1 MSKQNGFFQKISD
14 WWKGVCDSVSK
25 WWKGVCDS
33 VSKWWNGLSKKKKKK
48 KTTKQQGAKVVN
60 NTYKIKIGGGIWN
73 VVLIIALC
81 LICLGSCAAN
91 KPDGTLI
98 QTGGLFELPD
108 WLNEEWFKDGWLIDL
123 FYKKDPDKVGENIK
137 EGVYTITFEGNGGEL
152 VGPSSVKTN
161 AQGVIEN
168 LETTATR
175 KDYLFD
181 GWYTKPEGGTRV
193 ESMRFGDNMTLYAH
207 WTDGYVITLDA
218 NGGSFN
224 GLSMKTVKTDLT
236 GELTKDVEVPT
247 RKGHAFDGW
256 VTEYGAELGESVMR
270 YVFVKD
276 TTVKAQW
283 RELEICTITFNGNGG
298 TVVGDVVV
306 QTNEYGKLPKIE
318 TTAVNSGYAFSGWFT
333 AREGGE
339 GVTTETIFY
348 EDMTLYAHWIIYSVE
363 ITFDANGGDMTGAT
377 TFTTDN
383 NGYLQELP
391 KDPTRDGF
399 VFLGWAL
406 DREGKTMASLNN
418 QWTYDRT
425 LYAQWREDKTVTVTF
440 DANGGEMTG
449 ATTFTTDNQGY
460 LQEFPD
466 EPTREGYTFLG
477 WFTIDVNENEVT
489 TATCFSEDITV
500 IAQWRADKIV
510 TVTFD
515 VNGGEMT
522 GETTFTTSNSGY
534 LQEMPTDPTRT
545 GYAFRGWYTR
555 ANDGEKVT
563 LSTCFS
569 ENVTVYAQWRANQ
582 IVTVTFD
589 ASGGKFDDGET
600 IKNIQ
605 TGLDG
610 RIASLPTPTSTDKDY
625 AFAYW
630 NTEPMARGNVVNTS
644 TMFDRDTTVYA
655 YYREVDDGSDGG
667 DEYDDGSNI
676 DVWGVDADRVMVW
689 SGSEVADE
697 TGHKVVWVFDTP
709 ATKQACVGGGIDEDV
724 FFVIGVDGGDSFKL
738 YFETERCYI
747 ENDYVYV
754 TGFKATIYGKF
765 GKQEGRAQHYIHEDG
780 REGFVSSDAQFANT
794 GHEWMLIEVETVPK
808 FNLEE
813 LIVYDDGDG
822 AENYRPFSVVGEN
835 EAGIIAFIHT
845 KYDRGLEYVKLVYAD
860 GSEHINEFNAKL
872 PYGGFY
878 TISRDV
884 VEVHLNSC
892 DTIEEYSITFVEGAE
907 GITLV
912 ITDSSGAE
920 LTAEEVGLECRT
932 IYNDDGTNTFD
943 FALREDSEFDI
954 LSGVGVGPEDETDF
968 SESDP
973 LESGSALNGNCGY
986 WIYDASQASN
996 LEIRLTLGRK

>member
-25 WWKGVCDS
+25 WWK
-33 VSKWWNGLSKKKKKK
+33 GLSKKKKKK

-193 ESMRFGDNMTLYAH
+193 ESMRFGDDMTLYAH

-460 LQEFPD
+460 LSNFPTD
-466 EPTREGYTFLG
+466 PTREGYTFLG
-477 WFTIDVNENEVT
+477 WYEIDVDEIQVT
-489 TATCFSEDITV
+489 LSTCFSEDVTV
-500 IAQWRADKIV
+500 YAQWRADKIV
-510 TVTFD
+510 TVAFD
-515 VNGGEMT
+515 GNGGTMT
-522 GETTFTTSNSGY
+522 GTTELNTNESGY
-534 LQEMPTDPTRT
+534 LSNFPAEPMRE

-555 ANDGEKVT
+555 ANGGEKVT

-569 ENVTVYAQWRANQ
+569 ENITLYAQWRANQ
-582 IVTVTFD
+582 VVTVTFD
-589 ASGGKFDDGET
+589 ATTYGRFGDGGT
-600 IKNIQ
+600 IENVQ

-610 RIASLPTPTSTDKDY
+610 RVVEMPTPTATDKNY
-625 AFAYW
+625 VFAFW
-630 NTEPMARGNVVNTS
+630 NTEPNARGSVVNTN

-655 YYREVDDGSDGG
+655 YYHEVDDGNDDGN
-667 DEYDDGSNI
+667 EYDNGSNV
-676 DVWGVDADRVMVW
+676 DVYGEDADRVMVW
-689 SGSEVADE
+689 SDSAVADD
-697 TGHKVVWVFDTP
+697 TGHKVVWLFDTP
-709 ATKQACVGGGIDEDV
+709 ETKQACVGDGIGEGT
-724 FFVIGVDGGDSFKL
+724 FFVIDVDTSGMFKL

-754 TGFKATIYGKF
+754 TGFDVAIYSKF
-765 GKQEGRAQHYIHEDG
+765 GKVEGRAHHYIDEYG
-780 REGFVSSDAQFANT
+780 SEGFVSSDESFVNT
-794 GHEWMLIEVETVPK
+794 GYEWILIKVQTVPK
-808 FNLEE
+808 FDLES

-822 AENYRPFSVVGEN
+822 EDNYRPFSVVGEN
-835 EAGIIAFIHT
+835 QDGIIAFIHT
-845 KYDRGLEYVKLVYAD
+845 KYDRGLEYVKVICAD
-860 GSEHINEFNAKL
+860 GTETTYEFNAKL

-878 TISRDV
+878 TISRDA

-892 DTIEEYSITFVEGAE
+892 DTIEEYSISFVEGE
-907 GITLV
+907 DGITLV
-912 ITDSSGAE
+912 ITDGSGTE
-920 LTAEEVGLECRT
+920 LTAEDVGLECRT

-943 FALREDSEFDI
+943 FALREDSDYNI
-954 LSGVGVGPEDETDF
+954 LSGSGVGPEDETDL
-968 SESDP
+968 SDDDTI
-973 LESGSALNGNCGY
+973 EGGGGALNGNCGY
-986 WIYDASQASN
+986 FIYDASEAPY
-996 LEIRLTLGRK
+996 ITVRLTLGLK